1 MCNQNKQ
8 ANTPSAKSNFE
19 EEVAKLGALAK
30 LKEYAKETAELIKES
45 YYATVESFLIFESTN
60 LTTHEIDGWY
70 VSIRVKAKKLTPSVN
85 ESSVPGTYIENW
97 RALFGAERWF
107 VSACEDNLDI
117 TFLVK
122 PQQTN

>member
-1 MCNQNKQ
+1 MCNQK
-8 ANTPSAKSNFE
+8 TTSSPSAKSNPE
-19 EEVAKLGALAK
+19 GELAKLGELVK
-30 LKEYAKETAELIKES
+30 LKEYVKETAELIKES
-45 YYATVESFLIFESTN
+45 YYTTVVSYLVFESTN

-70 VSIRVKAKKLTPSVN
+70 ASIRIKAEKLTHTVN
-85 ESSVPGTYIENW
+85 TASVPGTYIENW

-122 PQQTN
+122 PQQTT

>member
-1 MCNQNKQ
+1 MCNQNTTS
-8 ANTPSAKSNFE
+8 TPSAKSNFE
-19 EEVAKLGALAK
+19 EAVTKVVELKK
-30 LKEYAKETAELIKES
+30 LKEYVKQTAELIKES
-45 YYATVESFLIFESTN
+45 YYATVVSFLVFESTN

-70 VSIRVKAKKLTPSVN
+70 ASIRVKAKKLTPTVN
-85 ESSVPGTYIENW
+85 EASVPGTYIENW

-122 PQQTN
+122 PQQTT